1 MQENDMTVSVML
13 VDDHPLV
20 RLGMAGVVSRQDG
33 YAVTAEA
40 GDGAEAIDLY
50 RRMRPDVVLMDLM
63 MPRVGG
69 LEALHAIREFHP
81 EARVVI
87 VSGSDGEEH
96 VYRALHAGA
105 RAYLL
110 KDAPEA
116 QLAECQH
123 AVVAGR
129 RYVPPDV
136 ATRLAS
142 RLDNDALTG
151 RELDVLRFLA
161 QGLSNKLIA
170 RAAGIAPGTVKY
182 HVKNIMAKLD
192 ASCRTEV
199 LREAVRR
206 GIVDIAH

>member
-1 MQENDMTVSVML
+1 MTVSVML

-20 RLGMAGVVSRQDG
+20 RLGMAGVVARQSG
-33 YAVTAEA
+33 YTVAAEA
-40 GDGAEAIDLY
+40 ADGADAIEQY
-50 RRMRPDVVLMDLM
+50 RRVRPDVVLMDLS

-69 LEALHAIREFHP
+69 LEALQAIRDFHP
-81 EARVVI
+81 GAQVVI
-87 VSGSDGEEH
+87 VSSSDGEEH
-96 VYRALHAGA
+96 VYRALQAGA

-116 QLAECQH
+116 QLAECLH
-123 AVVAGR
+123 AVAAGR

-136 ATRLAS
+136 ATRLAA

-151 RELDVLRFLA
+151 RELDVLRFLSE
-161 QGLSNKLIA
+161 GMSNKLIA

-182 HVKNIMAKLD
+182 HVKNIMAKLN

-206 GIVDIAH
+206 GIVDIVH

>member
-1 MQENDMTVSVML
+1 MTTVML

-20 RLGMAGVVSRQDG
+20 RLGMAGVVSRQAG
-33 YAVTAEA
+33 YTIAAEA
-40 GDGAEAIDLY
+40 ADGAAAIDLY
-50 RRMRPDVVLMDLM
+50 RRVRPDVVLMDLM
-63 MPRVGG
+63 MPGVGG
-69 LEALHAIREFHP
+69 LEALQAIRAADP

-87 VSGSDGEEH
+87 VSSADGEEH
-96 VYRALHAGA
+96 VYRCLQAGA

-116 QLAECQH
+116 QVADCLH
-123 AVVAGR
+123 AVAAGR
-129 RYVPPDV
+129 RYVPPEV
-136 ATRLAS
+136 AARLAS

-206 GIVDIAH
+206 GIVSLAH